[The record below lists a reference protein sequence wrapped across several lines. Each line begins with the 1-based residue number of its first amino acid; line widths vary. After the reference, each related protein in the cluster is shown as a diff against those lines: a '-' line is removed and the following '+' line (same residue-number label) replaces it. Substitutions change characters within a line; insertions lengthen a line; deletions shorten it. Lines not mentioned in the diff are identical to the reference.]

1 MIHNNNLLSILNGL
15 HDSKQIKD
23 YLLVHYGKLDQEIA
37 VSMIHLIE
45 RKLQLGKYDRNTIT
59 RTKIVCIEII
69 QNIIKHEKDHDSIFP
84 YFIIGTIGQQLTIFA
99 GNVITNDSKEIIS
112 RSINT
117 YQTIEKDKIKKYYL
131 DSLKQ
136 SALTTEGNAGMG
148 LMDIVFKSE
157 QQFKYEMKSIADG
170 LYSYDLQ
177 VTLNK
182 SEEILA

>member
-1 MIHNNNLLSILNGL
+1 MIYNKNLLTILNGL
-15 HDSKQIKD
+15 HESKNIQD
-23 YLLVHYGKLDQEIA
+23 YLMVHYGELDQDIA
-37 VSMIHLIE
+37 VSMIHVIE
-45 RKLQLGKYDRNTIT
+45 RKLNLAKFDRNTIT
-59 RTKIVCIEII
+59 KTKIVCIEII
-69 QNIIKHEKDHDSIFP
+69 QNIVKHKKHHDSIFP
-84 YFIIGTIGQQLTIFA
+84 YFIIGANGMQLTIFA

-112 RSINT
+112 RSVNT
-117 YQTIEKDKIKKYYL
+117 YQTIEKDKIKKYYM

-136 SALTTEGNAGMG
+136 SALTSEGNAGMG

-182 SEEILA
+182 SEVLV